1 MRTNHKIK
9 RRTKVVQVFPS
20 QKSLMRLVGSVLA
33 EQDEIWAGERYFS
46 EKVIA
51 ELFEKR
57 RPSLP
62 PTP

>member
-1 MRTNHKIK
+1 M
-9 RRTKVVQVFPS
+9 QEFPS
-20 QKSLMRLVGSVLA
+20 QKPLMRLVGSVLA
-33 EQDEIWAGERYFS
+33 EQDEIWAGEHYFS

-57 RPSLP
+57 KPALP